1 MICWMNWENKKNTV
15 KDLLN
20 ICILMSSILT
30 SIQIYSE
37 GFFILQ
43 VRQKYMNAVLFIRQK
58 SVNTVLYVRQYLHM
72 IR

>member
-1 MICWMNWENKKNTV
+1 MICWMNWENKKKTV
-15 KDLLN
+15 KESLN

-37 GFFILQ
+37 GFCLASKTKIYECCL
-43 VRQKYMNAVLFIRQK
+43 VHKTK
-58 SVNTVLYVRQYLHM
+58 SVNIVLYVRRYLDM